1 MDLRELKQR
10 ISKLTDEQLI
20 EMVTTESGDYR
31 QEALDYAKSEL
42 RSRGVDWSQ
51 PEVQEGE
58 PEAVEEEKPSTDF
71 ETRSA
76 ALPLASEFKCPVCK
90 GPVRPGTL
98 VAEKELTI
106 VFDNHEER
114 FIRAMACTKCGQLF
128 LVVDYQTDVAQ

>member
-51 PEVQEGE
+51 PEVEAEE
-58 PEAVEEEKPSTDF
+58 PITEDVEPRPAPAPIGGS
-71 ETRSA
+71 RS
-76 ALPLASEFKCPVCK
+76 SCHVC
-90 GPVRPGTL
+90 GGQLRPGTL

-106 VFDNHEER
+106 VFDNQEER
-114 FIRAMACTKCGQLF
+114 FIRAMACARCGQLF
-128 LVVDYQTDVAQ
+128 SVVDYETDVER